1 MKGTVHA
8 AIGASAPACL
18 VVTQHVSILQGISM
32 AAVSAGFSL
41 MPDLDHP
48 KACATQALGSPVHK
62 VVHSLCKATVEATA
76 LGRDRSYVRWKKI
89 KGHDPYHRT
98 LTHTLAA
105 ALAVGVLTYGLAFT
119 GPVAVGAVAAFGVL
133 MLWPLYRKT
142 IPLVILG
149 AAAVA
154 TASSL
159 YLNPWLVAIAVT
171 TGYLSHIVA
180 DGCTSAGVPAMW
192 PLRIQ
197 GKRWWNI
204 RLLNGEVASGS
215 TEEKGP
221 AVGVAVASN
230 ILLVLLN
237 L

>member
-1 MKGTVHA
+1 MKGSVHA
-8 AIGASAPACL
+8 AIGASAPICL
-18 VVTQHVSILQGISM
+18 VVTQHVSIIQGFAM

-48 KACATQALGSPVHK
+48 KACATQALGKPVHK
-62 VVHSLCKATVEATA
+62 AVHSLCKAAVEATS
-76 LGRDRSYVRWKKI
+76 LGRDRSYIRWKKI

-98 LTHTLAA
+98 LTHTLMA
-105 ALAVGVLTYGLAFT
+105 ALAIGALTYGLAFI
-119 GPVAVGAVAAFGVL
+119 GPVAIGAIAAFGVL

-142 IPLVILG
+142 ISLAILG
-149 AAAVA
+149 AAVVA
-154 TASSL
+154 AFSSL
-159 YLNPWLVAIAVT
+159 YLNPWLIGIAVA
-171 TGYLSHIVA
+171 TGYISHIVA

-237 L
+237 M